1 MAPRAPDWIHMK
13 FDHVLIENQLENGLK
28 ELQTGFIWNLI
39 IFQPRINSRMASRA
53 PGRIDMKFDNCS
65 IKDQLKHLSHLSPW
79 LVIGFAIKYHKKTK
93 QIKNKAGNQKVL
105 WKLYKSQETK
115 KTCWRTRPWACLVLN
130 IGQRWFRSFL
140 HTFSTLLEYIPWKN
154 NDFIRR
160 VGKIVELSI
169 IVWRYND
176 IICFFIVCIQNVLR
190 NLHEE
195 QKQQR
200 VPMLRTRQAQG
211 IVLQHLFCF
220 MKRLYHFSMFSFV
233 LFCFTNFSH

>member
-13 FDHVLIENQLENGLK
+13 FDHFLIKNQLENGLK

-79 LVIGFAIKYHKKTK
+79 LVIGFAIKYHKK
-93 QIKNKAGNQKVL
+93 NQAN
-105 WKLYKSQETK
+105 K
-115 KTCWRTRPWACLVLN
+115 KTKLEIKKFYESCIKAKKQKKQCWRTRPWACLVLN

-140 HTFSTLLEYIPWKN
+140 NGFSTLLEYIPWKN

-176 IICFFIVCIQNVLR
+176 IICFFIVCIQNVLW

-195 QKQQR
+195 QKKQR

-220 MKRLYHFSMFSFV
+220 MKRL
-233 LFCFTNFSH
+233 